1 MRRWKT
7 LLQIFFSSSSRI
19 LTLAF
24 LPLEENMKRT
34 ILFLSLTLLVM
45 SGCHHKFGQATG
57 SGTMKVEKRTVPS
70 FNAVSISGAYDVEIV
85 VQKEQSLEIEGDDNL
100 LPLITTDV
108 HGGTLDIDNTKSFS
122 TKNKLRLRI
131 SVPSLNAV
139 STTGASDIVISGVK
153 SDEFNIDVSGAG
165 SLQLSGETKTLE
177 IKQSGAGDV
186 DAKELHAEKVNVE
199 SSGAASADVYASEE
213 LRASVSGA
221 GNVNYYGDP
230 KTVNKDASGAGSITK
245 R

>member
-1 MRRWKT
+1 
-7 LLQIFFSSSSRI
+7 
-19 LTLAF
+19 
-24 LPLEENMKRT
+24 MKRT
-34 ILFLSLTLLVM
+34 ILFLSLTLLLM

-85 VQKEQSLEIEGDDNL
+85 VQKEQSVEIEGDDNL

-108 HGGTLDIDNTKSFS
+108 RGGVLDIDNTKGFS
-122 TKNKLRLRI
+122 TKNKLHLRI
-131 SVPSLNAV
+131 SVPNLNAV
-139 STTGASDIVISGVK
+139 STSGASDIVISAVK

-177 IKQSGAGDV
+177 VKQSGAGDV

-199 SSGAASADVYASEE
+199 SSGAASAEVYASEE

-221 GNVNYYGDP
+221 GNIDYYGDP

>member
-1 MRRWKT
+1 
-7 LLQIFFSSSSRI
+7 
-19 LTLAF
+19 
-24 LPLEENMKRT
+24 MKRT
-34 ILFLSLTLLVM
+34 ILFLSLALLLM
-45 SGCHHKFGQATG
+45 SGCHNKFGQATG

-70 FNAVSISGAYDVEIV
+70 FTAVSISGAYDVEIV

-100 LPLITTDV
+100 LPLITTEV
-108 HGGTLDIDNTKSFS
+108 HGGLLDIDNTKSFS

-131 SVPSLNAV
+131 SVPNLNAV
-139 STTGASDIVISGVK
+139 STSGASDIVISNVK

-165 SLQLSGETKTLE
+165 SLQLSGETKTLG

-186 DAKELHAEKVNVE
+186 DAKDLHAERVNVE

-230 KTVNKDASGAGSITK
+230 KTVNKDTSGAGSVTK

>member
-1 MRRWKT
+1 MMNDELRKK
-7 LLQIFFSSSSRI
+7 LFSSSFIIPRSSF
-19 LTLAF
+19 TLG
-24 LPLEENMKRT
+24 ENMKRT
-34 ILFLSLTLLVM
+34 ILFLSLTMLLM
-45 SGCHHKFGQATG
+45 SGCHNKFGQATG

-70 FNAVSISGAYDVEIV
+70 FTAVSISGAYDVEIV

-100 LPLITTDV
+100 LPFITTDV
-108 HGGTLDIDNTKSFS
+108 HGGLLDINNSKSFS
-122 TKNKLRLRI
+122 TKNKLHLRI
-131 SVPSLNAV
+131 SVPNLDAI
-139 STTGASDIVISGVK
+139 STSGASDIVISSVK
-153 SDEFNIDVSGAG
+153 SDGFNVDVSGAG

-199 SSGAASADVYASEE
+199 SSGAATADVYATEE

-230 KTVNKDASGAGSITK
+230 KTVNKEASGAGSITK

>member
-1 MRRWKT
+1 MEDDMR
-7 LLQIFFSSSSRI
+7 
-19 LTLAF
+19 
-24 LPLEENMKRT
+24 RT
-34 ILFLSLTLLVM
+34 ILFLSVMLLLM
-45 SGCHHKFGQATG
+45 SGCHKFRQETG

-70 FNAVSISGAYDVEIV
+70 FTALSISGAYDVEIV

-108 HGGTLDIDNTKSFS
+108 HDGVLDISNTKSFS
-122 TKNKLRLRI
+122 TRNKLHLRI
-131 SVPSLNAV
+131 SVPSLDAI
-139 STTGASDIVISGVK
+139 STSGASDIVISSVK
-153 SDEFNIDVSGAG
+153 SDEFNVDVSGAG

-186 DAKELHAEKVNVE
+186 DAKDLHAERVNVE

-230 KTVNKDASGAGSITK
+230 KTVNKDTSGAGSITK